1 MYNANCKWRMKMKN
15 VFTHIKKF
23 AHIIFCAY
31 DYDQSNEDHIRKFV
45 ETEYRPKDRR
55 WAYHTFKNKI

>member
-1 MYNANCKWRMKMKN
+1 MKN

-23 AHIIFCAY
+23 AHIIFCVY